1 MPYQSFFWF
10 VLVSIYPL
18 AAAAGEKPWVEIRS
32 PHFRVLT
39 NGSAGDARKV
49 AYEFEQLRYIFSDRF
64 PNTRVKSA
72 APLLVF
78 AVRDEGTAKALEPR
92 WNTRANRA
100 GEFHHGWEKQYAIVR
115 LDTWGG
121 ERSKEVVYHEYTH
134 SIEHMNSHYLPVWL
148 DEGIAEFY
156 AYTRFEQHRIY
167 VGAPT
172 ERYRTLRS
180 KTPIPVETFI
190 SLNHRSPDYVDGSKN
205 QLFYAEAWALVHFL
219 IYGPGMENGKRLNQF
234 LGLLQQGVQ
243 QKKAF
248 QQVFGDFKN
257 VDNSLNAYMHQVAF
271 TTAVLKDPPTID
283 DQLFS
288 TRTMGLAETEAE
300 LGCFHIRVHD
310 WPGAHKLIEQ
320 ALADDPKLG
329 LAHEDMGFLDFAEG
343 KDTDAEKEFFQ
354 AYTLD
359 KALYLSFFYQNM
371 LSPFAVSNKVSDMK
385 AFAASLHSV
394 LQLNPEF
401 APAYVQLAELA
412 LREGDLAS
420 ALQSSRQAEELE
432 PSLAGYHLLTGRIL
446 QRIGKT
452 AAAAD
457 YAKFVADRWT
467 GPDHDEAVEL
477 WNSLPAEGRP
487 TLEPVSETIPKD
499 TQTAEGTIKS
509 VACGDQGQGSFVLD
523 HNGHLLT
530 FHRKAGEF
538 ESGFSDTI
546 WYGADHFSLCHHLV
560 GTRAV
565 VRYHLPSDSTYAGDI
580 VEMGIRDDLPQDFH
594 QTANSPTITS
604 ATP

>member
-1 MPYQSFFWF
+1 MQYRSFFCV
-10 VLVSIYPL
+10 VLFSIYSL
-18 AAAAGEKPWVEIRS
+18 LTAAGEKPWVEIRS

-39 NGSAGDARKV
+39 NGGVGDARKV

-64 PNTRVKSA
+64 PNARLESA

-78 AVRDEGTAKALEPR
+78 AVRDEGTAKALEPK

-121 ERSKEVVYHEYTH
+121 DGSKEVVYHEYTH

-172 ERYRTLRS
+172 ERYRTLHTKAS
-180 KTPIPVETFI
+180 IPVETFI
-190 SLNHRSPDYVDGSKN
+190 SLNHLSPDYLDGSKN
-205 QLFYAEAWALVHFL
+205 QSFYAEAWALVHFL
-219 IYGPGMENGKRLNQF
+219 TYGPGMENGKRLNQF
-234 LGLLQQGVQ
+234 LGLLQQGAD
-243 QKKAF
+243 QKRAF
-248 QQVFGDFKN
+248 QQVFGDFKT
-257 VDNSLNAYMHQVAF
+257 VDKALAAYMLQVAF
-271 TTAVLKDPPTID
+271 PTAILKDPPHID
-283 DQLFS
+283 ENAFS
-288 TRTMGLAETEAE
+288 TRTMSLAETEAE
-300 LGCFHIRVHD
+300 LGCFHIWVHD
-310 WPGAHKLIEQ
+310 WSGAHKLIER
-320 ALADDPKLG
+320 ALLDDPKLG
-329 LAHEDMGFLDFAEG
+329 LTHEDMGFLDFSED
-343 KDTDAEKEFFQ
+343 KKVDAEKEFAQ

-359 KALYLSFFYQNM
+359 NALYLSLFYQAM
-371 LSPFAVSNKVSDMK
+371 LSPLASSNSVPDTT
-385 AFAASLHSV
+385 AFATSLGNV
-394 LQLNPEF
+394 LRLNPKF
-401 APAYVQLAELA
+401 APAYVQLAILA
-412 LREGDLAS
+412 LRTGDFAS
-420 ALQSSRQAEELE
+420 ALRCSRQAEELE

-499 TQTAEGTIKS
+499 TKTAEGTIRS

-523 HNGHLLT
+523 HNGQLLT

-546 WYGADHFSLCHHLV
+546 WYGADHFSLCHHLA
-560 GTRAV
+560 GMRTV
-565 VRYHLPSDSTYAGDI
+565 VRYHPPTDSTYAGDI
-580 VEMGIRDDLPQDFH
+580 VEMEIRDDLPQAFH
-594 QTANSPTITS
+594 QSADSPTIASPTL
-604 ATP
+604 